1 MRGTR
6 TIAISAK
13 RHDGNIESAV
23 DEMKNDYLGSELTA
37 EFMGVSDT
45 LQTGIVLRYPEELT
59 EVTDDALTYRLV
71 HTKAIEYC
79 VVTADKDG
87 NFPKEGYAKGSLSD
101 IATAIHIGA
110 SPTKKIEAVAKVYN
124 KGMKSGQSALSVRL
138 KIVLL
143 LAKCLARLSARM
155 PMSRLAKPP
164 AMFIIDAFISK
175 MLSQAKRRSKR
186 CFRSS
191 ITTTEQNRQT

>member
-1 MRGTR
+1 MSKQIEDTITVKARDILGGITHGWTFATQKR
-6 TIAISAK
+6 IFEELKKRSDMVATCAGRETIAISAK

-23 DEMKNDYLGSELTA
+23 AEMKNDYLGSELTA

-87 NFPKEGYAKGSLSD
+87 NFPK
-101 IATAIHIGA
+101 
-110 SPTKKIEAVAKVYN
+110 
-124 KGMKSGQSALSVRL
+124 
-138 KIVLL
+138 
-143 LAKCLARLSARM
+143 
-155 PMSRLAKPP
+155 
-164 AMFIIDAFISK
+164 
-175 MLSQAKRRSKR
+175 
-186 CFRSS
+186 
-191 ITTTEQNRQT
+191 